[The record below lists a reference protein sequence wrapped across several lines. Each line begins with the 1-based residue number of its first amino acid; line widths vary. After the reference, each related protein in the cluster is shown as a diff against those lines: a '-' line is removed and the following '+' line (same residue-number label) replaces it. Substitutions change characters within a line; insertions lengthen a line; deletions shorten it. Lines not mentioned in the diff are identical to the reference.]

1 MNIAEAV
8 TIYFHTI
15 VNDYDARLEAYICH
29 TGSVAYGMVI
39 EGGALVQAKF
49 CRIRSPTML

>member
-1 MNIAEAV
+1 MNIAVSV

-15 VNDYDARLEAYICH
+15 VTDYDARLEAYICH
-29 TGSVAYGMVI
+29 TGSVADGMVI

-49 CRIRSPTML
+49 CRIRSLMML

>member
-1 MNIAEAV
+1 MNIALAV

-15 VNDYDARLEAYICH
+15 ITDYDARLEAYICH
-29 TGSVAYGMVI
+29 NGSVAHGMVI

-49 CRIRSPTML
+49 CRTRSLMML